1 MHKIKILI
9 VDDHN
14 LFRAGIKT
22 ILSHNPQIEIAGET
36 DNGAQALIMA
46 TKLKPDVILL
56 DYEMPQYN
64 GIEVAAKIIKEVPT
78 SKILIITMHDS
89 DSDTILKAVEIGVLG
104 FISKNSRLSEFN
116 AAITTVYNGENYYKD
131 NISNIITPHLVAFKQ
146 NKNIDNIESGLSR
159 REYEITKLIGEGYNS
174 ATIAEKLFISKRT
187 VEVHKFNILKKI
199 NGRST
204 ADIVK
209 YAIKNKIIKY

>member
-46 TKLKPDVILL
+46 AKLKPDVILL

-64 GIEVAAKIIKEVPT
+64 GIDVAAKIIKEVPA

-89 DSDTILKAVEIGVLG
+89 DSNTILKAVEIGVLG
-104 FISKNSRLSEFN
+104 FISKDSRLSEFN
-116 AAITTVYNGENYYKD
+116 AAITTVYNGKNYYKD
-131 NISNIITPHLVAFKQ
+131 SISNIITPHLVAFKQ
-146 NKNIDNIESGLSR
+146 NKSIDNIESGLSR

-174 ATIAEKLFISKRT
+174 ATIAEMLFISKRT

>member
-46 TKLKPDVILL
+46 AKLKPDVILL

-64 GIEVAAKIIKEVPT
+64 GIDVAAKIIKEVPA
-78 SKILIITMHDS
+78 SKILIVTMHDS
-89 DSDTILKAVEIGVLG
+89 DSNTILKAVEIGVLG
-104 FISKNSRLSEFN
+104 FISKDSRLSEFN
-116 AAITTVYNGENYYKD
+116 AAITTVYNGKNYYKD
-131 NISNIITPHLVAFKQ
+131 SISNIITPHLVAFKQ
-146 NKNIDNIESGLSR
+146 NKSIDNIESGLSR

>member
-146 NKNIDNIESGLSR
+146 NKSIDNIESGLSR